1 MLFLLIVLYL
11 IIVLDYISLISDR
24 IEVHFGDNIFQK
36 KLRSYAMKKRGSLK
50 TLIILILVGVTVLT
64 SVLIEGFVI
73 IKTVN
78 NNNEQVATYKQ
89 EMLSD
94 IQAELRHEVDV
105 VYSLIDQ
112 IHEDQLAGKY
122 TEEEAKLI
130 AANFV
135 RDLRYDNGD
144 GYFWIDTSAG
154 DNVVL
159 LGRDTE
165 GTNRYNNIDPNGVYY
180 IQEILNAGLQDGGGF
195 AYFSFAKP
203 NETEPL
209 PKMSYSLYYE
219 PYDWVIGTGV
229 WIDQIDSKVESYVAK
244 STLALYS
251 IICGSILMVVCILI
265 ILTIVAFF
273 VGNKITKPII
283 RVSNELDKMAS
294 GDFCNTEENQKL
306 WKLKSTNNEIG
317 QMAESLEK
325 MHSNIRDLMVKISD
339 TTSYVAAA
347 AQQLSASASQSA
359 DASELVANSCTSIA
373 GSCQNQIRAVAETS
387 GETKGFISSMEDFS
401 NAISRS
407 ADMIGK
413 TNTAASQGGVD
424 INNAMNQM
432 NIIKESVEE
441 TSGVI
446 DQLGEQL
453 QTINTFVDTISSIAS
468 QTNLLSLNASI
479 EAARAG
485 EAGKGFA
492 VVAQEINQLADQS
505 DEASKQIS
513 EKISDILEKAN
524 SAMDAMKKGLSNV
537 QDGTD
542 VVQNAGNTFNDI
554 VEMVHEISEESSRM
568 QQIVGNL
575 SSGTNTIA
583 ADIEKIEDM
592 SSSVAEE
599 TESVSAASQQQ
610 TATSHEIAEASD
622 KLAET
627 AQELQSFVV
636 KFEI

>member
-1 MLFLLIVLYL
+1 
-11 IIVLDYISLISDR
+11 
-24 IEVHFGDNIFQK
+24 
-36 KLRSYAMKKRGSLK
+36 MKKRGSLK
-50 TLIILILVGVTVLT
+50 TLIILILIGVTVLT

-73 IKTVN
+73 IKTVDN
-78 NNNEQVATYKQ
+78 NNDQVATYKQ

-94 IQAELRHEVDV
+94 MQAELRHEVDV

-112 IHEDQLAGKY
+112 IHEDQLAGIY

-135 RDLRYDNGD
+135 RDLRYNNGD

-180 IQEILNAGLQDGGGF
+180 IQEILNAGLQDGGGY

-229 WIDQIDSKVESYVAK
+229 WIDEIDAKVEAYVAK
-244 STLALYS
+244 STLSLYS
-251 IICGSILMVVCILI
+251 IICGSILMVIIILI
-265 ILTIVAFF
+265 ILAIVAFF

-325 MHSNIRDLMVKISD
+325 MHGNIRDLMVKISD

-347 AQQLSASASQSA
+347 AQELSASASQSA

-407 ADMIGK
+407 ADMISK

-432 NIIKESVEE
+432 NIIKGSVEE

-492 VVAQEINQLADQS
+492 VVAQEINQLAEQS

-537 QDGTD
+537 QDGTE

-636 KFEI
+636 EFEI

>member
-1 MLFLLIVLYL
+1 
-11 IIVLDYISLISDR
+11 
-24 IEVHFGDNIFQK
+24 
-36 KLRSYAMKKRGSLK
+36 MKKRGSLK
-50 TLIILILVGVTVLT
+50 TLIILILIGVTVLT

-73 IKTVN
+73 IKTVDN
-78 NNNEQVATYKQ
+78 NNDQVATYKQ

-112 IHEDQLAGKY
+112 IHEEQLAGIY

-180 IQEILNAGLQDGGGF
+180 IQEIINAGLQDGGGF

-251 IICGSILMVVCILI
+251 IICGSILMVVCIII

-387 GETKGFISSMEDFS
+387 SETKGFISSMEDFS

-492 VVAQEINQLADQS
+492 VVAQEINQLAEQS

-636 KFEI
+636 EFEI

>member
-1 MLFLLIVLYL
+1 
-11 IIVLDYISLISDR
+11 
-24 IEVHFGDNIFQK
+24 
-36 KLRSYAMKKRGSLK
+36 MKKRGSLK
-50 TLIILILVGVTVLT
+50 TLIILILIGVTVLT

-73 IKTVN
+73 IKTVDN
-78 NNNEQVATYKQ
+78 NNDQVETYKQ
-89 EMLSD
+89 AMLSD

-112 IHEDQLAGKY
+112 IHEDQLAGIY
-122 TEEEAKLI
+122 TEEQAKLV

-180 IQEILNAGLQDGGGF
+180 IQEILNAGLQDGGGY

-229 WIDQIDSKVESYVAK
+229 WIDEIDAKVEAYVAK
-244 STLALYS
+244 STLSLYS
-251 IICGSILMVVCILI
+251 IICGSILMVIFILI
-265 ILTIVAFF
+265 ILTITAFF

-325 MHSNIRDLMVKISD
+325 MHGNIRDLMVKISD

-347 AQQLSASASQSA
+347 AQELSASASQSA

-401 NAISRS
+401 DAITKS
-407 ADMIGK
+407 AEMIGQ

-492 VVAQEINQLADQS
+492 VVAQEINQLAEQS

-513 EKISDILEKAN
+513 EKISEILEKAN

-537 QDGTD
+537 QDGTE

-583 ADIEKIEDM
+583 SDIEKIEDM

-636 KFEI
+636 EFEI

>member
-1 MLFLLIVLYL
+1 
-11 IIVLDYISLISDR
+11 
-24 IEVHFGDNIFQK
+24 
-36 KLRSYAMKKRGSLK
+36 MKKRGSLK

-537 QDGTD
+537 QDGTE

>member
-1 MLFLLIVLYL
+1 
-11 IIVLDYISLISDR
+11 
-24 IEVHFGDNIFQK
+24 
-36 KLRSYAMKKRGSLK
+36 MKKRGSLK
-50 TLIILILVGVTVLT
+50 TLIILILIGVTVLT

-73 IKTVN
+73 IKTVDN
-78 NNNEQVATYKQ
+78 NNDQVETYKQ

-94 IQAELRHEVDV
+94 MQAELRHEVDV

-112 IHEDQLAGKY
+112 IHEDQLAGIY
-122 TEEEAKLI
+122 TEEQAKLI

-180 IQEILNAGLQDGGGF
+180 IQEILNAGLQDGGGY

-229 WIDQIDSKVESYVAK
+229 WIDEIDAKVEAYVAK
-244 STLALYS
+244 STLSLYS
-251 IICGSILMVVCILI
+251 IICGSILMVIIILI
-265 ILTIVAFF
+265 ILTITAFF

-325 MHSNIRDLMVKISD
+325 MHGNIRDLMVKISD

-401 NAISRS
+401 DAITKS
-407 ADMIGK
+407 AEMIGQ

-432 NIIKESVEE
+432 NVIRESVEE
-441 TSGVI
+441 TSDVI
-446 DQLGEQL
+446 NQLGEQL

-492 VVAQEINQLADQS
+492 VVAQEINQLAEQS

-513 EKISDILEKAN
+513 EKISEILEKAN

-537 QDGTD
+537 QDGTE

-554 VEMVHEISEESSRM
+554 VEMVHQISEESSRM

-583 ADIEKIEDM
+583 SDIEKIEDM

-636 KFEI
+636 EFEI

>member
-1 MLFLLIVLYL
+1 
-11 IIVLDYISLISDR
+11 
-24 IEVHFGDNIFQK
+24 
-36 KLRSYAMKKRGSLK
+36 MKKRGSLK
-50 TLIILILVGVTVLT
+50 TLIILILIGVTVLT

-73 IKTVN
+73 IKTVDN
-78 NNNEQVATYKQ
+78 NNDQVATYKQ

-94 IQAELRHEVDV
+94 MQAELRHEVDV

-112 IHEDQLAGKY
+112 IHEDQLAGIY

-135 RDLRYDNGD
+135 RDLRYNNGD

-180 IQEILNAGLQDGGGF
+180 IQEILNAGLQDGGGY

-229 WIDQIDSKVESYVAK
+229 WIDEIDAKVEAYVAK
-244 STLALYS
+244 STLSLYS
-251 IICGSILMVVCILI
+251 IICGSILMVIIILI
-265 ILTIVAFF
+265 ILAIVAFF

-325 MHSNIRDLMVKISD
+325 MHGNIRDLMVKISD

-347 AQQLSASASQSA
+347 AQELSASASQSA

-432 NIIKESVEE
+432 NIIKGSVEE

-492 VVAQEINQLADQS
+492 VVAQEINQLAEQS

-537 QDGTD
+537 QDGTE

-636 KFEI
+636 EFEI

>member
-1 MLFLLIVLYL
+1 
-11 IIVLDYISLISDR
+11 
-24 IEVHFGDNIFQK
+24 
-36 KLRSYAMKKRGSLK
+36 MKKRGSLK
-50 TLIILILVGVTVLT
+50 TLIILILIGVTVLT

-73 IKTVN
+73 IKTVDN
-78 NNNEQVATYKQ
+78 NNDQVETYKQ

-94 IQAELRHEVDV
+94 MQAELRHEVDV

-135 RDLRYDNGD
+135 RDLRYNNGD

-180 IQEILNAGLQDGGGF
+180 IQEILNAGLQDGGGY

-229 WIDQIDSKVESYVAK
+229 WIDEIDAKVEAYVAK
-244 STLALYS
+244 STLSLYS
-251 IICGSILMVVCILI
+251 IICGSILMVIIILI
-265 ILTIVAFF
+265 ILAIVAFF

-325 MHSNIRDLMVKISD
+325 MHGNIRDLMVKISD

-347 AQQLSASASQSA
+347 AQELSASASQSA

-387 GETKGFISSMEDFS
+387 GETKGFISSMDDFS

-407 ADMIGK
+407 ADMISK

-432 NIIKESVEE
+432 NIIKGSVEE

-492 VVAQEINQLADQS
+492 VVAQEINQLAEQS

-537 QDGTD
+537 QDGTE

-636 KFEI
+636 EFEI

>member
-1 MLFLLIVLYL
+1 
-11 IIVLDYISLISDR
+11 
-24 IEVHFGDNIFQK
+24 
-36 KLRSYAMKKRGSLK
+36 MKKRGSLK
-50 TLIILILVGVTVLT
+50 TLIILILIGVTVLT

-73 IKTVN
+73 IKTVDN
-78 NNNEQVATYKQ
+78 NNDQVATYKQ

-94 IQAELRHEVDV
+94 MQAELRHEVDV

-112 IHEDQLAGKY
+112 IHEDQLAGIY

-135 RDLRYDNGD
+135 RDLRYNNGD

-180 IQEILNAGLQDGGGF
+180 IQEILNAGLQDGGGY

-229 WIDQIDSKVESYVAK
+229 WIDEIDAKVEAYVAK
-244 STLALYS
+244 STLSLYS
-251 IICGSILMVVCILI
+251 IICGSILMVIIILI
-265 ILTIVAFF
+265 ILAIVAFF

-325 MHSNIRDLMVKISD
+325 MHGNIRDLMVKISD

-347 AQQLSASASQSA
+347 AQELSASASQSA

-492 VVAQEINQLADQS
+492 VVAQEINQLAEQS

-537 QDGTD
+537 QDGTE

-636 KFEI
+636 EFEI

>member
-1 MLFLLIVLYL
+1 
-11 IIVLDYISLISDR
+11 
-24 IEVHFGDNIFQK
+24 
-36 KLRSYAMKKRGSLK
+36 MKKRGSLK

-251 IICGSILMVVCILI
+251 IICGSILMVVSILI

-387 GETKGFISSMEDFS
+387 SETKGFISSMEDFS

-537 QDGTD
+537 QDGTE

>member
-1 MLFLLIVLYL
+1 
-11 IIVLDYISLISDR
+11 
-24 IEVHFGDNIFQK
+24 
-36 KLRSYAMKKRGSLK
+36 MKKRGSLK
-50 TLIILILVGVTVLT
+50 TLIILILIGVTVLT

-112 IHEDQLAGKY
+112 IHEEQLAGKY

-165 GTNRYNNIDPNGVYY
+165 GTNRYNSIDPNGVYY

-359 DASELVANSCTSIA
+359 DASQLVANSCTSIA

-413 TNTAASQGGVD
+413 TNTAASHGGVD

-492 VVAQEINQLADQS
+492 VVAQEINQLAEQS

-537 QDGTD
+537 QDGTE

-568 QQIVGNL
+568 QQIVENL

-636 KFEI
+636 EFEI

>member
-1 MLFLLIVLYL
+1 
-11 IIVLDYISLISDR
+11 
-24 IEVHFGDNIFQK
+24 
-36 KLRSYAMKKRGSLK
+36 MKKRGSLK
-50 TLIILILVGVTVLT
+50 TLIILILIGVTVLT

-73 IKTVN
+73 IKTVDN
-78 NNNEQVATYKQ
+78 NNDQVATYKQ

-94 IQAELRHEVDV
+94 MQAELRHEVDV

-112 IHEDQLAGKY
+112 IHEDQLAGIY

-180 IQEILNAGLQDGGGF
+180 IQEILNAGLQDGGGY

-251 IICGSILMVVCILI
+251 IICGSILMVVCIII
-265 ILTIVAFF
+265 ILAIVAFF

-325 MHSNIRDLMVKISD
+325 MHGNIRDLMVKISD

-407 ADMIGK
+407 ADMISK

-432 NIIKESVEE
+432 NIIKGSVEE

-492 VVAQEINQLADQS
+492 VVAQEINQLAEQS

-537 QDGTD
+537 QDGTE

-636 KFEI
+636 EFEI

>member
-1 MLFLLIVLYL
+1 
-11 IIVLDYISLISDR
+11 
-24 IEVHFGDNIFQK
+24 
-36 KLRSYAMKKRGSLK
+36 MKKRGSLK

-112 IHEDQLAGKY
+112 IHEEQLAGKY

-180 IQEILNAGLQDGGGF
+180 IQEIINAGLQDGGGF

-251 IICGSILMVVCILI
+251 IISGSILMVVCIII

-387 GETKGFISSMEDFS
+387 SETKGFISSMEDFS

-537 QDGTD
+537 QDGTE

-636 KFEI
+636 EFEI

>member
-1 MLFLLIVLYL
+1 
-11 IIVLDYISLISDR
+11 
-24 IEVHFGDNIFQK
+24 
-36 KLRSYAMKKRGSLK
+36 MKKRGSLK
-50 TLIILILVGVTVLT
+50 TLIILILIGVTVLT

-73 IKTVN
+73 IKTVDN
-78 NNNEQVATYKQ
+78 NNDQVETYKQ

-94 IQAELRHEVDV
+94 MQAELRHEVDV

-112 IHEDQLAGKY
+112 IHEDQLAGIY
-122 TEEEAKLI
+122 TEEQAKLI

-251 IICGSILMVVCILI
+251 IICGSILMVVCIII
-265 ILTIVAFF
+265 ILTITAFF

-325 MHSNIRDLMVKISD
+325 MHGNIRDLMVKISD

-347 AQQLSASASQSA
+347 AQELSASASQSA

-401 NAISRS
+401 DAITKS
-407 ADMIGK
+407 AEMIGQ

-432 NIIKESVEE
+432 NVIRESVEE
-441 TSGVI
+441 TSDVI
-446 DQLGEQL
+446 NQLGEQL

-492 VVAQEINQLADQS
+492 VVAQEINQLAEQS

-513 EKISDILEKAN
+513 EKISEILEKAN

-537 QDGTD
+537 QDGTE

-554 VEMVHEISEESSRM
+554 VEMVHQISEESSRM

-583 ADIEKIEDM
+583 SDIEKIEDM

-636 KFEI
+636 EFEI

>member
-1 MLFLLIVLYL
+1 
-11 IIVLDYISLISDR
+11 
-24 IEVHFGDNIFQK
+24 
-36 KLRSYAMKKRGSLK
+36 MKKRGSLK
-50 TLIILILVGVTVLT
+50 SLIILILIGVTVLT

-73 IKTVN
+73 IKTV

-244 STLALYS
+244 STLSLYS

-492 VVAQEINQLADQS
+492 VVAQEINQLAEQS

-636 KFEI
+636 EFEI

>member
-1 MLFLLIVLYL
+1 
-11 IIVLDYISLISDR
+11 
-24 IEVHFGDNIFQK
+24 
-36 KLRSYAMKKRGSLK
+36 MKKRGSLK

-112 IHEDQLAGKY
+112 IHEEQLAGKY

-537 QDGTD
+537 QDGTE

>member
-1 MLFLLIVLYL
+1 
-11 IIVLDYISLISDR
+11 
-24 IEVHFGDNIFQK
+24 
-36 KLRSYAMKKRGSLK
+36 MKKRGSLK
-50 TLIILILVGVTVLT
+50 TLIILILIGVTVLT

-251 IICGSILMVVCILI
+251 IISGSILMVVCIII

-537 QDGTD
+537 QDGTE

>member
-1 MLFLLIVLYL
+1 
-11 IIVLDYISLISDR
+11 
-24 IEVHFGDNIFQK
+24 
-36 KLRSYAMKKRGSLK
+36 MKKRGSLK
-50 TLIILILVGVTVLT
+50 TLIIIILISVTVIT
-64 SVLIEGFVI
+64 AALIECYVI
-73 IKTVN
+73 VKTIDN
-78 NNNEQVATYKQ
+78 NNKQVANYQ
-89 EMLSD
+89 EEMLSD
-94 IQAELRHEVDV
+94 IQAEIQHEVDV

-112 IHEDQLAGKY
+112 IHQDQLAGVY
-122 TEEEAKLI
+122 TEEEAKLV

-144 GYFWIDTSAG
+144 GYFWIDTSKG

-165 GTNRYNNIDPNGVYY
+165 GTNRYNSVDPNGVYY
-180 IQEILNAGLQDGGGF
+180 VQEILNAGLKDGGGF

-203 NETEPL
+203 NETVPL
-209 PKMSYSLYYE
+209 PKMSYSIYYE

-229 WIDQIDSKVESYVAK
+229 WIDSIDEKVASYVAE
-244 STLALYS
+244 STASLYS
-251 IICGSILMVVCILI
+251 IIFGSILLVVI
-265 ILTIVAFF
+265 ILVILTVLAFF
-273 VGNKITKPII
+273 IGDKITKPII
-283 RVSNELDKMAS
+283 KVSKEMDKMAS
-294 GDFCNTEENQKL
+294 GDFCNSEENEKL

-325 MHSNIRDLMVKISD
+325 LHSNIRDLMAKISD

-347 AQQLSASASQSA
+347 AQELSASASQSA

-387 GETKGFISSMEDFS
+387 SETKGFINSMEEFS
-401 NAISRS
+401 GAITRS
-407 ADMIGK
+407 AEMIGQ
-413 TNTAASQGGVD
+413 TNTAASQGGID

-432 NIIKESVEE
+432 NIIRESVEE
-441 TSGVI
+441 TSEVI

-492 VVAQEINQLADQS
+492 VVAQEINQLAEQS

-513 EKISDILEKAN
+513 EKISEILEKAN

-537 QDGTD
+537 QNGTE

-554 VEMVHEISEESSRM
+554 VEMVHEISEESAKM

-583 ADIEKIEDM
+583 ADIDKIEDM

-599 TESVSAASQQQ
+599 TENVSAASEQQ

-636 KFEI
+636 QFEI

>member
-1 MLFLLIVLYL
+1 
-11 IIVLDYISLISDR
+11 
-24 IEVHFGDNIFQK
+24 
-36 KLRSYAMKKRGSLK
+36 MKKRGSLK
-50 TLIILILVGVTVLT
+50 TLIILILIGVTVLT

-73 IKTVN
+73 IKTVDN
-78 NNNEQVATYKQ
+78 NNDQVATYKQ

-94 IQAELRHEVDV
+94 MQAELRHEVDV
-105 VYSLIDQ
+105 VYSLIDH
-112 IHEDQLAGKY
+112 IHEDQLAGIY

-180 IQEILNAGLQDGGGF
+180 IQEILNAGLQDGGGY

-229 WIDQIDSKVESYVAK
+229 WIDEIDAKVEAYVAK
-244 STLALYS
+244 STLSLYS
-251 IICGSILMVVCILI
+251 IICGSILMVIIILI
-265 ILTIVAFF
+265 ILAIVAFF

-325 MHSNIRDLMVKISD
+325 MHGNIRDLMVKISD

-347 AQQLSASASQSA
+347 AQELSASASQSA

-407 ADMIGK
+407 ADMISK

-432 NIIKESVEE
+432 NIIKGSVEE

-492 VVAQEINQLADQS
+492 VVAQEINQLAEQS

-537 QDGTD
+537 QDGTE

-636 KFEI
+636 EFEI

>member
-1 MLFLLIVLYL
+1 
-11 IIVLDYISLISDR
+11 
-24 IEVHFGDNIFQK
+24 
-36 KLRSYAMKKRGSLK
+36 
-50 TLIILILVGVTVLT
+50 
-64 SVLIEGFVI
+64 
-73 IKTVN
+73 
-78 NNNEQVATYKQ
+78 
-89 EMLSD
+89 
-94 IQAELRHEVDV
+94 
-105 VYSLIDQ
+105 
-112 IHEDQLAGKY
+112 
-122 TEEEAKLI
+122 
-130 AANFV
+130 
-135 RDLRYDNGD
+135 
-144 GYFWIDTSAG
+144 
-154 DNVVL
+154 
-159 LGRDTE
+159 
-165 GTNRYNNIDPNGVYY
+165 
-180 IQEILNAGLQDGGGF
+180 
-195 AYFSFAKP
+195 
-203 NETEPL
+203 
-209 PKMSYSLYYE
+209 
-219 PYDWVIGTGV
+219 
-229 WIDQIDSKVESYVAK
+229 
-244 STLALYS
+244 
-251 IICGSILMVVCILI
+251 MVVCIII

-294 GDFCNTEENQKL
+294 GDFCNTEETQKL

-387 GETKGFISSMEDFS
+387 SETKGFISSMEDFS

-492 VVAQEINQLADQS
+492 VVAQEINQLAEQS

-537 QDGTD
+537 QDGTE

-636 KFEI
+636 EFEI

>member
-1 MLFLLIVLYL
+1 
-11 IIVLDYISLISDR
+11 
-24 IEVHFGDNIFQK
+24 
-36 KLRSYAMKKRGSLK
+36 MKKRGSLK

-251 IICGSILMVVCILI
+251 IIFGSILMVVSILI

-537 QDGTD
+537 QDGTE

>member
-1 MLFLLIVLYL
+1 
-11 IIVLDYISLISDR
+11 
-24 IEVHFGDNIFQK
+24 
-36 KLRSYAMKKRGSLK
+36 MKKRGSLK
-50 TLIILILVGVTVLT
+50 TLIILILIGVTVLT

-73 IKTVN
+73 IKTVDN
-78 NNNEQVATYKQ
+78 NNDQVATYKQ

-94 IQAELRHEVDV
+94 MQAELRHEVDV

-112 IHEDQLAGKY
+112 IHEDQLAGIY

-135 RDLRYDNGD
+135 RDLRYNNGD

-180 IQEILNAGLQDGGGF
+180 IQEILNAGLQDGGGY

-229 WIDQIDSKVESYVAK
+229 WIDEIDAKVEAYVAK
-244 STLALYS
+244 STLSLYS
-251 IICGSILMVVCILI
+251 IICGSILMVIIILI
-265 ILTIVAFF
+265 ILAIVAFF

-294 GDFCNTEENQKL
+294 GDFCNTEENLKL

-325 MHSNIRDLMVKISD
+325 MHGNIRDLMVKISD

-347 AQQLSASASQSA
+347 AQELSASASQSA

-407 ADMIGK
+407 ADMISK

-432 NIIKESVEE
+432 NIIKGSVEE

-492 VVAQEINQLADQS
+492 VVAQEINQLAEQS

-537 QDGTD
+537 QDGTE

-636 KFEI
+636 EFEI